1 MNWTKKQLEV
11 CLPNLKLKEN
21 LRKIVILKFDVI
33 LFCVGLFVENP
44 SPSSYKCKTGSS
56 DCFYCSLKI
65 QNCFQNLRK
74 QIKAIVFTGSR
85 NLSRQQVFLPRQK
98 LFIIRLSENC
108 ICGAAARHRASTCVG
123 KVICYGK
130 SQEQRRY

>member
-1 MNWTKKQLEV
+1 MW
-11 CLPNLKLKEN
+11 CFPNLKLKPN
-21 LRKIVILKFDVI
+21 LRKIVISKFNVI
-33 LFCVGLFVENP
+33 LFGVGLFLENP
-44 SPSSYKCKTGSS
+44 SPSSYKCKDGSS

-108 ICGAAARHRASTCVG
+108 ICGAAARHRGPHLRGESNLLWEKPRTT
-123 KVICYGK
+123 KILR
-130 SQEQRRY
+130 SD

>member
-1 MNWTKKQLEV
+1 MWWF
-11 CLPNLKLKEN
+11 PNLKLKEN

-44 SPSSYKCKTGSS
+44 SPSSYKCKDGSS

-108 ICGAAARHRASTCVG
+108 ICGAAARHQACTCVG

-130 SQEQRRY
+130 SQEQPRY

>member
-1 MNWTKKQLEV
+1 MCGAWCFL
-11 CLPNLKLKEN
+11 NLKLKAN
-21 LRKIVILKFDVI
+21 LRKIVILKFNVI
-33 LFCVGLFVENP
+33 LFGVGLFLENP
-44 SPSSYKCKTGSS
+44 SPSSYKCKDGSSS

-130 SQEQRRY
+130 SQEQPRY

>member
-1 MNWTKKQLEV
+1 M
-11 CLPNLKLKEN
+11 CGARCFPNLKLKAN

-33 LFCVGLFVENP
+33 LFCVGLFLENP
-44 SPSSYKCKTGSS
+44 SPSSYKCKDGSS

-130 SQEQRRY
+130 SQEQPRY